1 MAKIESQ
8 VKLFVCEIMKDND
21 DDDDDWNLVFN
32 HSKGVPQQ
40 SDGVSCGYFTARYR

>member
-1 MAKIESQ
+1 MEAKIESQ
-8 VKLFVCEIMKDND
+8 VKLFVCEIMKDN
-21 DDDDDWNLVFN
+21 DDDDWNLVFN